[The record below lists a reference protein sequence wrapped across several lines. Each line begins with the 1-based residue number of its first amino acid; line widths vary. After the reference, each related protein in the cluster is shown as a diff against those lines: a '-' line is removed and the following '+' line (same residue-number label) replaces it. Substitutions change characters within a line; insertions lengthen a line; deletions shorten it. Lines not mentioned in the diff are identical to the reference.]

1 MRLERIVFVH
11 DGKANYPS
19 IAANRV
25 LFAPYFEVVEATFD
39 EAKADPEIGR
49 SIAWHMMGFYRTRL
63 PAALTVHDYKSLSL
77 GRFSRVKDWIKRFG
91 NAVPD
96 VRIVKEPMLK
106 IYGFDETVPYVL
118 QDIGVN
124 DDLRLH
130 LNPKTAKEYAFC
142 YVGAMTYERKFDAV
156 LRAFLASAE
165 KDKRFVLVGEAEAGL
180 KDEFAAH
187 PNLIF
192 TGRVSQAEV
201 YRYVQAS
208 EVSVCYFPTHYPHS
222 IQTPT
227 KLLEAAALG
236 ARILINDQP
245 MNRALAARYGMAV
258 VVGKPGNLFAGLPPL
273 PAWGDNRGVD
283 SAPLYWSHMVK
294 DSGIAGV
301 LDKAAAD
308 KGHSL
313 PVGFVQD
320 YG

>member
-1 MRLERIVFVH
+1 MRLERIVFIH

-25 LFAPYFEVVEATFD
+25 LFAPYFEVIEATFE
-39 EAKADPEIGR
+39 EAMADPQMGR
-49 SIAWHMMGFYRTRL
+49 SLAWHMMGFYRKRL

-77 GRFSRVKDWIKRFG
+77 GRFSRVKDWVKRFG

-96 VRIVKEPMLK
+96 VRILKEAMLK
-106 IYGFDETVPYVL
+106 VYGFGNSVPYVL

-130 LNPKTAKEYAFC
+130 LKPQTAKEYAFC

-156 LRAFLASAE
+156 LRAFLDSPE
-165 KDKRFVLVGEAEAGL
+165 KDKRFVLVGEAEARL
-180 KDEFAAH
+180 KAEFAAY

-192 TGRVSQAEV
+192 TGRVAQAEV

-245 MNRALAARYGMAV
+245 MNKALAAKYGMAV
-258 VVGKPGNLFAGLPPL
+258 VVGKAENMFAKLPIL
-273 PAWGDNRGVD
+273 AAWLDNRGLD
-283 SAPLYWSHMVK
+283 STPLYWSHMVK
-294 DSGIAGV
+294 ESGIAAV

-320 YG
+320 YA